1 MLRTQQARATG
12 LAGDFEEAARILD
25 EIESSGLDAS
35 ATHARARLAIERGRV
50 LNSTGDAAAAAPY
63 FADAHRLATDA
74 GAGGLAID
82 ALHMQAIAAGAT
94 DGPDAARAVDERA
107 LAEVEASDDPQ
118 VRRWLGSILNNL
130 GWDLHDSGH
139 PEEALAVFERA
150 VTVRAEADD
159 HSAWLVARWCV
170 GRTLRTLGPVRRGAG
185 ADARARRR
193 PGRRRRRLRA
203 RGDRREREGPRRG
216 RRPSRARRGR
226 AARGPACRRHRA
238 GRPGR
243 SGRRR
248 RCGPWRSR
256 RRGTPGRPRR
266 GTCRRSGRRP

>member
-1 MLRTQQARATG
+1 MTDRVTDPREVEQLVLDTWDFSDAAATAERFRGLADEADVAGRSAVLRTQQARATG
-12 LAGDFEEAARILD
+12 LAGDFGAAARILD
-25 EIESSGLDAS
+25 EIESSGLDDS

-50 LNSTGDAAAAAPY
+50 LNSTGDAAGAAPY

-74 GAGGLAID
+74 GVGGLAID

-139 PEEALAVFERA
+139 PEDALAVFERA

-170 GRTLRTLGPVRRGAG
+170 GRTLRTLGRYDEALALMRELAVDPVG
-185 ADARARRR
+185 ADDDYVHEEIAANEKA
-193 PGRRRRRLRA
+193 L
-203 RGDRREREGPRRG
+203 EGQ
-216 RRPSRARRGR
+216 
-226 AARGPACRRHRA
+226 
-238 GRPGR
+238 
-243 SGRRR
+243 
-248 RCGPWRSR
+248 
-256 RRGTPGRPRR
+256 TP
-266 GTCRRSGRRP
+266 